1 MKLTVLTVPF
11 PFAPLN
17 EDPVGGAEQIS
28 AHLDRALVSQG
39 HSSVVIAAHGSRT
52 AGHLVPLPNITH
64 VPHER
69 ARKDVQNAVEEAIHS
84 VLARARIDL
93 IHFHGLDFSSYLPS
107 SDVPALAT
115 LHLPIAAYPSAALRS
130 RRPFTWLNT
139 VSASQARTAPADVR
153 LLTVI
158 QNGVAVEAFPLPIRK
173 RRFAVV
179 LGRVCPEKGF
189 HSAIDASVRA
199 GVPLLIAGQVFA
211 WAEHQRYF
219 DSEIVP
225 RLDRL
230 RRWVGPV
237 TGHRKRKLFA
247 AARCVLIPSLAPETS
262 SLVAMEALAAGTPV
276 IATRVG
282 ALPEIVEHGRTG
294 FIVDDVGS
302 MASALHEIE
311 RIDPKVCRAA
321 ACERFALDRMTGAYL
336 ALYAQLV
343 SHHRLATARPDAKVR
358 EPMFVAE
365 TSAC

>member
-1 MKLTVLTVPF
+1 L
-11 PFAPLN
+11 
-17 EDPVGGAEQIS
+17 
-28 AHLDRALVSQG
+28 
-39 HSSVVIAAHGSRT
+39 
-52 AGHLVPLPNITH
+52 
-64 VPHER
+64 
-69 ARKDVQNAVEEAIHS
+69 
-84 VLARARIDL
+84 
-93 IHFHGLDFSSYLPS
+93 
-107 SDVPALAT
+107 
-115 LHLPIAAYPSAALRS
+115 
-130 RRPFTWLNT
+130 
-139 VSASQARTAPADVR
+139 
-153 LLTVI
+153 
-158 QNGVAVEAFPLPIRK
+158 
-173 RRFAVV
+173 V

-189 HSAIDASVRA
+189 HFAIDASVRA

-237 TGHRKRKLFA
+237 TGHRKRKLLA

-294 FIVDDVGS
+294 FIVDDVAA

-311 RIDPKVCRAA
+311 RIDPEVCRAA

-336 ALYAQLV
+336 ALYVRLV
-343 SHHRLATARPDAKVR
+343 SHHRLATALPDAQLR
-358 EPMFVAE
+358 ESMFVAE